1 MYFVLYW
8 APVCGKVLCC
18 VFCGV
23 DGVVHMDRLIL
34 VLPKM
39 RTRRAIIQV
48 NHLYHII
55 SYHIYSGIFQCVYV
69 EPDNLLIVCM
79 WD

>member
-1 MYFVLYW
+1 M
-8 APVCGKVLCC
+8 CGKVLCC

-55 SYHIYSGIFQCVYV
+55 SYIQWYFSMR
-69 EPDNLLIVCM
+69 VCGT
-79 WD
+79 